1 MLTKE
6 QPKTQNKFKTFGP
19 WIKWLVKKEIQEYRA
34 NSTYIEM
41 LCPNPKLKGVENTSI
56 AKLERLVRAT
66 ILSEFGASVEHS
78 KCFNLLVNSVMYKL
92 QKESLND
99 SK

>member
-6 QPKTQNKFKTFGP
+6 QPKTQNKIKSFGP
-19 WIKWLVKKEIQEYRA
+19 WIKWLVKKEIQEYKA
-34 NSTYIEM
+34 TNAYIEM
-41 LCPNPKLKGVENTSI
+41 LCPNPNLKGADNTSI

-66 ILSEFGASVEHS
+66 ILSEFGASAEHS
-78 KCFNLLVNSVMYKL
+78 KCFNFLVNSVMYKL